1 MALDANSTSTQLANE
16 LSTSS
21 SLTSPS
27 STLSANASSPVD
39 ILGER
44 IRLLLRQKQNKYS
57 LRRFLSR
64 THFAD
69 LAEVMVDQLSL
80 DEAQQCFL
88 VLPPAQAAQ
97 VLPSLDQPYCLALLK
112 AMSHARASRII
123 RHMPVDESVDL
134 LQAMGHED
142 RRLLLGEMPLD
153 ADTRSL
159 HQLLIEAPDTAAGI
173 MSTDLIKA
181 PIDQSVGQA
190 LQLVHQAEE
199 KDFIY
204 YCYLVDRDDKL
215 VGVVSLK
222 TLVIYPPET
231 PLQEVASFEIK
242 SVLDSFD
249 QELVANLFRKYY
261 NLLAMPVVDSSD
273 RLLGVITM
281 DDIIDVIDEESQED
295 LYRASGIVLEDV
307 EEERTLLAGPV
318 WYSFKARVPW
328 LCVTLVGQL
337 FVATIIATFTDTVS
351 GTVKAFSFLPLLC
364 GLAGNTGTQSDT
376 ITVRGIA
383 LEQIRPDNVWQQ
395 WRRELRVALAIGGFF
410 AMILG
415 GVSFIQYH
423 HGLLSALLM
432 AYIILSVSTSC
443 TLGIWIPY
451 VMKYRFNKDP
461 AGIGGPFVTTLV
473 DLTIYATYLSV
484 LTMLDRWL
492 I

>member
-1 MALDANSTSTQLANE
+1 MTAPTTPPETTALNPPPASQDVSAVTLAP
-16 LSTSS
+16 
-21 SLTSPS
+21 SPNP
-27 STLSANASSPVD
+27 APVAT
-39 ILGER
+39 LGER

-64 THFAD
+64 IHFAD
-69 LAEVMVDQLSL
+69 LADVMTTELSL

-88 VLPPAQAAQ
+88 VVPPSQAAQ
-97 VLPSLDQPYCLALLK
+97 VVPSLDQTYALALLK
-112 AMSHARASRII
+112 AINHIRASRII
-123 RHMPVDESVDL
+123 RHMPVDEAVDL
-134 LQAMGHED
+134 LQAMTPED
-142 RRLLLGEMPLD
+142 RRTLLGEMPLD

-181 PIDQSVGQA
+181 PIDQTVGQA

-204 YCYLVDRDDKL
+204 YCYLIDREDRL

-231 PLQEVASFEIK
+231 PLQEVASFELK

-261 NLLAMPVVDSSD
+261 NLLAMPVVDSQD

-318 WYSFKARVPW
+318 WGSFKARVPW

-337 FVATIIATFTDTVS
+337 FVAMIISTFSDTVS
-351 GTVKAFSFLPLLC
+351 GLVKAFSFLPLLC

-383 LEQIRPDNVWQQ
+383 LEQIRPDNIWPQ
-395 WRRELRVALAIGGFF
+395 WRRELRVAWAIGGFF
-410 AMILG
+410 ALIMG
-415 GVSFIQYH
+415 AVSLLQYH
-423 HGLLSALLM
+423 HWVLSALLM
-432 AYIILSVSTSC
+432 TYVMISISTSC
-443 TLGIWIPY
+443 TLGVWIPF

-473 DLTIYATYLSV
+473 DLTIYATYLAV
-484 LTMLDRWL
+484 LTALAKWL